1 MYIKSIYIKDFQAH
15 ADSTIELDKNVTAL
29 VGLNNHGKSAVLK
42 ALRKV
47 IRNKP
52 DGNIFIRNIPKN
64 FPYSS
69 VKIITNE
76 DNIIERRVGQ
86 NLTSSSNNMYK
97 VKLNSGEEFEFTKFA
112 RTGIPEEVLKAM
124 SISPPQ
130 TFGNVD
136 IDLNFHIQQD
146 NIFLIKGEGLSS
158 LRSKVLSRIT
168 GVDRAQ
174 RAIQIGNAKEKSL
187 TQDLNRERV
196 QKQGYLTDLEK
207 YKDLDEVIEET
218 NHHIELVS
226 TLNKLQDNLIYY
238 KACLV
243 KLQNIISSAH
253 ILTNKISCLSLS
265 IDISSFYNYS
275 NIIKHLK
282 KVKEVSY
289 SLNTSTM
296 LVSILKEHIDLSRIK
311 TLVEV
316 LQILKKIKSIVD
328 RYNKLSQMLN
338 ISILNIQP
346 ILEHREKVA
355 LFKQYLDKNISIL
368 KSMMNKENN
377 IIDVSKKEILVKKEL
392 QELKEELKTCPVC
405 EKPF

>member
-15 ADSTIELDKNVTAL
+15 ADSTIEFDKNVTAL

-52 DGNIFIRNIPKN
+52 DGNIFIRNITKN

-76 DNIIERRVGQ
+76 DNVIERRVGQ

-174 RAIQIGNAKEKSL
+174 RAIQIGNAKEKGL

-196 QKQGYLTDLEK
+196 QKQGILTDLEK
-207 YKDLDEVIEET
+207 YKDLDDVITET
-218 NHHIELVS
+218 NYHIESVTSLN
-226 TLNKLQDNLIYY
+226 TLQNNISYY
-238 KACLV
+238 KTCLEN
-243 KLQNIISSAH
+243 LQNIINSAH
-253 ILTNKISCLSLS
+253 VLTNKINYLSLS
-265 IDISSFYNYS
+265 IDVSSFNTYV
-275 NIIKHLK
+275 NIIKSLK
-282 KVKEVSY
+282 KVREVKQ
-289 SLNTSTM
+289 SLNNSAI
-296 LVSILKEHIDLSRIK
+296 LVSILKDSIDLSN
-311 TLVEV
+311 VEV
-316 LQILKKIKSIVD
+316 LIKVVGILKKLNTIVC
-328 RYNKLSQMLN
+328 RYNKLNQLLN
-338 ISILNIQP
+338 IPMIDTHY
-346 ILEHREKVA
+346 ILELKEKVTF
-355 LFKQYLDKNISIL
+355 FKECLNTNVSML
-368 KSMMNKENN
+368 TSMMNKENTAIELAKN
-377 IIDVSKKEILVKKEL
+377 ELLTKKEL
-392 QELKEELKTCPVC
+392 QELKEELKICPIC

>member
-1 MYIKSIYIKDFQAH
+1 MQIKSIYIKDFQAH

-29 VGLNNHGKSAVLK
+29 VGLNNHGKSAILK

-52 DGNIFIRNIPKN
+52 DGNVFIRNIPKN
-64 FPYSS
+64 FPYASI
-69 VKIITNE
+69 KIITNE
-76 DNIIERRVGQ
+76 DATIERRVGQ

-97 VKLNSGEEFEFTKFA
+97 VKLSSGEEFEFTKFA

-196 QKQGYLTDLEK
+196 QKQGILTDLEK
-207 YKDLDEVIEET
+207 YKDLDEIITET
-218 NHHIELVS
+218 NHHIELTAS
-226 TLNKLQDNLIYY
+226 LNRLQDNVVYY
-238 KACLV
+238 KTCLI
-243 KLQNIISSAH
+243 KLQNVINSAH
-253 ILTNKISCLSLS
+253 TLTNKISCLSLS
-265 IDISSFYNYS
+265 IDVSSFNGY
-275 NIIKHLK
+275 ITTIKSLK
-282 KVKEVSY
+282 KVREVNH
-289 SLNTSTM
+289 SLNTATM
-296 LVSILKEHIDLSRIK
+296 VISILKEPIDLSNIE
-311 TLVEV
+311 TLVKV
-316 LQILKKIKSIVD
+316 VGILKKIKDIVD
-328 RYNKLSQMLN
+328 RHNKLSQLLSIPIVN
-338 ISILNIQP
+338 THSIL
-346 ILEHREKVA
+346 EFKEKVA
-355 LFKQYLDKNISIL
+355 FFKECLNNNITIL
-368 KSMMNKENN
+368 TSMMNKENVV
-377 IIDVSKKEILVKKEL
+377 IELSKDELLTQKEL
-392 QELKEELKTCPVC
+392 KELKEELKVCPVC